1 MLTLPRPHLS
11 ISQINLWESDP
22 STYMKRYFLN
32 IPDDPSPMMEFGKQ
46 FASDIED
53 YCKMSEANQIITET
67 DFNFPPNFLNNIL
80 LYPHV
85 EYKLEHDF
93 GDFKFIGY
101 IDNASQN
108 FEIIRDFKTGTAAW
122 TQNRLENSLQMKAYS
137 LILFKQKSIIPTCFI
152 DYYKTRIKGKSME
165 WTDVHESY
173 QHTFSMVDLIE
184 TDSRIRKAAEEIAE
198 SYELHCSEDL
208 AAIISRYVEYDNSV
222 KMYTEKRDNYRKQ
235 IEQQLQNSRYMVQV
249 DNKVLSYSTYQK
261 KSYTYSPEIQNRE
274 EELMEHKKQEVIYGV
289 ATEET
294 KTITLLTVKDA
305 K

>member
-1 MLTLPRPHLS
+1 MLKLPRPHLS

-22 STYMKRYFLN
+22 SAYMKRYFIN
-32 IPDDPSPMMEFGKQ
+32 IPDAPSPMMEFGKQ

-53 YCKMSEANQIITET
+53 YVKGEQR
-67 DFNFPPNFLNNIL
+67 DFNFPPNFLQDIY

-93 GDFKFIGY
+93 GEFKFLGY
-101 IDNASQN
+101 IDNASEN
-108 FEIIRDFKTGTAAW
+108 FGIIRDFKTGTAAW
-122 TQNRLENSLQMKAYS
+122 TQDRLINSLQMMAYS
-137 LILFKQKSIIPTCFI
+137 LILFKQQTILPTCFI

-165 WTDVHESY
+165 WTDVHETY
-173 QHTFSMVDLIE
+173 QHTFTMQDLAKTEI
-184 TDSRIRKAAEEIAE
+184 RIRKAAEEIAE
-198 SYELHCSEDL
+198 AYELHCNEDL
-208 AAIISRYVEYDNSV
+208 ESLIFKYIECDNGV
-222 KMYTEKRDNYRKQ
+222 KWLIEQKDKYRKE

-249 DNKVLSYSTYQK
+249 DNKILSYSTYQK
-261 KSYTYSPEIQNRE
+261 KSYTHSPELQERE
-274 EELMEHKKQEVIYGV
+274 EQLAAQKKQEILYGV

>member
-1 MLTLPRPHLS
+1 
-11 ISQINLWESDP
+11 
-22 STYMKRYFLN
+22 MKRYFLN

-53 YCKMSEANQIITET
+53 YCKMSESNQIITET

-122 TQNRLENSLQMKAYS
+122 TQDRLINSLQMKAYS

-152 DYYKTRIKGKSME
+152 DYYKTRIKGKSIE
-165 WTDVHESY
+165 WTDVHETY

-198 SYELHCSEDL
+198 AYELHCNQDL
-208 AAIISRYVEYDNSV
+208 SALITKYVECDIVV
-222 KMYTEKRDNYRKQ
+222 KGWTIERDNLRNK

-249 DNKVLSYSTYQK
+249 DDKILSYSTYQK

-274 EELMEHKKQEVIYGV
+274 EELLEHKKQEVIYGV

-294 KTITLLTVKDA
+294 KTVTLLTVKDA

>member
-1 MLTLPRPHLS
+1 MFKLPRPHLS

-22 STYMKRYFLN
+22 SAYMKRYFLN
-32 IPDDPSPMMEFGKQ
+32 IPDAPSPMMEFGKQ

-53 YCKMSEANQIITET
+53 YVKGEQR
-67 DFNFPPNFLNNIL
+67 DFNFPTNFLQDIY
-80 LYPHV
+80 LYPNV

-101 IDNASQN
+101 IDNASEN
-108 FEIIRDFKTGTAAW
+108 FEIIRDFNTGTAAW
-122 TQNRLENSLQMKAYS
+122 TQDRLENSLQMMAYS
-137 LILFKQKSIIPTCFI
+137 LILFKQQTILPTCFI

-165 WTDVHESY
+165 WTDVHETY
-173 QHTFSMVDLIE
+173 QHTFTMQDLAKTEI
-184 TDSRIRKAAEEIAE
+184 RIRKAAEEIAE
-198 SYELHCSEDL
+198 AYELHCNEELS
-208 AAIISRYVEYDNSV
+208 AIISCYVEYDNSV
-222 KMYTEKRDNYRKQ
+222 KSFTEKRDNYRKQ

-261 KSYTYSPEIQNRE
+261 KSYTHSLELQERE
-274 EELMEHKKQEVIYGV
+274 DQLAAQKKQEILYGV

>member
-1 MLTLPRPHLS
+1 MLKLPRPHLS

-22 STYMKRYFLN
+22 SAYMKRYFLN
-32 IPDDPSPMMEFGKQ
+32 IPDAPSPIMEFGKQ

-53 YCKMSEANQIITET
+53 YVKGEQR
-67 DFNFPPNFLNNIL
+67 DFNFPPNFLQNIL

-93 GDFKFIGY
+93 GEFNFLGF
-101 IDNASQN
+101 IDNASEN

-122 TQNRLENSLQMKAYS
+122 TQNRLENSLQMQAYS
-137 LILFKQKSIIPTCFI
+137 LILFKQKGIIPTCFI
-152 DYYKTRIKGKSME
+152 DYYKTKIKGKSME
-165 WTDVHESY
+165 WTDVHETY
-173 QHTFSMVDLIE
+173 QHTFSIVDLVE

-198 SYELHCSEDL
+198 AYELHCNEDL
-208 AAIISRYVEYDNSV
+208 KLLIFNYIETDNGV
-222 KMYTEKRDNYRKQ
+222 KWLTEKRDKYRKE

-261 KSYTYSPEIQNRE
+261 KSYTHSTELQERE
-274 EELMEHKKQEVIYGV
+274 EQLAAQKKQEILYGV

>member
-22 STYMKRYFLN
+22 SAYMKRYFLN

-53 YCKMSEANQIITET
+53 YCKMSESNQIITET

-165 WTDVHESY
+165 WTDVHQTY

-198 SYELHCSEDL
+198 AYELHCNEDL
-208 AAIISRYVEYDNSV
+208 ESLMKTYINWDIYIKDW
-222 KMYTEKRDNYRKQ
+222 TIKRDELRKQ
-235 IEQQLQNSRYMVQV
+235 IEQQLQNSRYMMQV
-249 DNKVLSYSTYQK
+249 DNKILSYSTYQK
-261 KSYTYSPEIQNRE
+261 KSYTYSPEIQKRE
-274 EELMEHKKQEVIYGV
+274 EELVEHKKQEVIYGV

>member
-1 MLTLPRPHLS
+1 
-11 ISQINLWESDP
+11 
-22 STYMKRYFLN
+22 MKRYFLN

-53 YCKMSEANQIITET
+53 YCKMSESNQIITET

-165 WTDVHESY
+165 WTDVHQTY

-198 SYELHCSEDL
+198 AFELHCNQDL
-208 AAIISRYVEYDNSV
+208 SALITKYVECDTVV
-222 KMYTEKRDNYRKQ
+222 KGWTIERDNLRNK
-235 IEQQLQNSRYMVQV
+235 IEQELQNSRYMVQV
-249 DNKVLSYSTYQK
+249 DDKILSYSTYQK
-261 KSYTYSPEIQNRE
+261 KSYTHSPELQERE
-274 EELMEHKKQEVIYGV
+274 EQLAAQKKQEILYGV

>member
-22 STYMKRYFLN
+22 SSYMKRYFLN
-32 IPDDPSPMMEFGKQ
+32 IPDAPSPMMEFGKQ

-53 YCKMSEANQIITET
+53 YCKISEANQIISETE
-67 DFNFPPNFLNNIL
+67 FNFPPNFIHNIL

-122 TQNRLENSLQMKAYS
+122 TQDRLINSLQMKAYS
-137 LILFKQKSIIPTCFI
+137 LILFKQKSIIPTCLI

-165 WTDVHESY
+165 WTDVHETY

-198 SYELHCSEDL
+198 AYELHCNQDL
-208 AAIISRYVEYDNSV
+208 SALITKYVECDIVV
-222 KMYTEKRDNYRKQ
+222 KGWTIERDNLRNK
-235 IEQQLQNSRYMVQV
+235 IEQELQNSRYMVQV
-249 DNKVLSYSTYQK
+249 DDKILSYSTYQK
-261 KSYTYSPEIQNRE
+261 KSYTHSPELLERE
-274 EELMEHKKQEVIYGV
+274 EQLAAQKKQEILYGV
-289 ATEET
+289 ATEEI
-294 KTITLLTVKDA
+294 KTVTLLTVKNA

>member
-1 MLTLPRPHLS
+1 MFKLPRPHLS

-22 STYMKRYFLN
+22 SAYMKRYFLN
-32 IPDDPSPMMEFGKQ
+32 IPDAPSPMMEFGKQ

-53 YCKMSEANQIITET
+53 YIKGEQR
-67 DFNFPPNFLNNIL
+67 DFNLPTNFLQDIY

-101 IDNASQN
+101 IDNASEN
-108 FEIIRDFKTGTAAW
+108 FGIIRDFKTGTAPW
-122 TQNRLENSLQMKAYS
+122 TQERLENSLQMQAYS
-137 LILFKQKSIIPTCFI
+137 LILFKQQTILPTCFI
-152 DYYKTRIKGKSME
+152 DYYKTRIKGKTME
-165 WTDVHESY
+165 WTDVHETY
-173 QHTFSMVDLIE
+173 QHTFTMQDLAKTEI
-184 TDSRIRKAAEEIAE
+184 RIRKAAEEIAE
-198 SYELHCSEDL
+198 AYELHCNEDL

-235 IEQQLQNSRYMVQV
+235 IEKELQNSRYMVQV

-261 KSYTYSPEIQNRE
+261 KSYTHSPELQERE
-274 EELMEHKKQEVIYGV
+274 EQLAAQKKQEILYGV

-294 KTITLLTVKDA
+294 KTVTLLTVKDA

>member
-1 MLTLPRPHLS
+1 MLKLPRPHLS

-22 STYMKRYFLN
+22 SAYMKRYFLN
-32 IPDDPSPMMEFGKQ
+32 IPDAPSPMMEFGKQ

-53 YCKMSEANQIITET
+53 YVKGEQR
-67 DFNFPPNFLNNIL
+67 DFNFPPNFLQDIY

-93 GDFKFIGY
+93 GEFKFLGY
-101 IDNASQN
+101 IDNASEN
-108 FEIIRDFKTGTAAW
+108 FGIIRDFKTGTAAW
-122 TQNRLENSLQMKAYS
+122 TQDRLENSLQMKAYS

-165 WTDVHESY
+165 WTDVHETY

-198 SYELHCSEDL
+198 AYELHCSEEL
-208 AAIISRYVEYDNSV
+208 SAIISRYVDYDNSV
-222 KMYTEKRDNYRKQ
+222 KSFTEKRDKYRKQ

-249 DNKVLSYSTYQK
+249 DDKVLSYSTYQK
-261 KSYTYSPEIQNRE
+261 KSYTHSQELQDRE
-274 EELMEHKKQEVIYGV
+274 EQLAAQKKQEILYGV

>member
-22 STYMKRYFLN
+22 SAYMKRYFLN

-53 YCKMSEANQIITET
+53 YCKMSESNQIITET

-122 TQNRLENSLQMKAYS
+122 TQDRLINSLQMKAYS

-152 DYYKTRIKGKSME
+152 DYYKTRIKGKSIE
-165 WTDVHESY
+165 WTDVHETY

-198 SYELHCSEDL
+198 AYELHCNQDL
-208 AAIISRYVEYDNSV
+208 SALITKYVECDIVV
-222 KMYTEKRDNYRKQ
+222 KGWTIERDNLRNK

-249 DNKVLSYSTYQK
+249 DDKILSYSTYQK

-274 EELMEHKKQEVIYGV
+274 EELLEHKKQEVIYGV

-294 KTITLLTVKDA
+294 KTVTLLTVKDA

>member
-1 MLTLPRPHLS
+1 MLKLPRPHLS

-22 STYMKRYFLN
+22 SAYMKRYFLN
-32 IPDDPSPMMEFGKQ
+32 IPDEPSPMMEFGKQ

-53 YCKMSEANQIITET
+53 YVKGEQR
-67 DFNFPPNFLNNIL
+67 DFNFPPNFLQDIY
-80 LYPHV
+80 LYPNV

-101 IDNASQN
+101 IDNASEN

-122 TQNRLENSLQMKAYS
+122 TQDRLENSLQMMAYS
-137 LILFKQKSIIPTCFI
+137 LILFKQQTILPTCFI
-152 DYYKTRIKGKSME
+152 DYYKTRIKGKTME
-165 WTDVHESY
+165 WTDVHETY
-173 QHTFSMVDLIE
+173 QHTFTMQDLAKTEI
-184 TDSRIRKAAEEIAE
+184 RIRKAAEEISEA
-198 SYELHCSEDL
+198 YELHCNEELS
-208 AAIISRYVEYDNSV
+208 AIISCYVEYDNSV
-222 KMYTEKRDNYRKQ
+222 KSFTEKRDNYRKQ

-261 KSYTYSPEIQNRE
+261 KSYIHSPELQERE
-274 EELMEHKKQEVIYGV
+274 EQLAAQKKQEILYGV

>member
-1 MLTLPRPHLS
+1 
-11 ISQINLWESDP
+11 
-22 STYMKRYFLN
+22 
-32 IPDDPSPMMEFGKQ
+32 MEFGKQ

-53 YCKMSEANQIITET
+53 YCKMSESNQIITET

-165 WTDVHESY
+165 WTDVHETY

-184 TDSRIRKAAEEIAE
+184 TYSRIRKAAEEISEA
-198 SYELHCSEDL
+198 YELHCSEELHTLIDV
-208 AAIISRYVEYDNSV
+208 YVKCDSEV
-222 KMYTEKRDNYRKQ
+222 KIWSEKRDELRKQ

-261 KSYTYSPEIQNRE
+261 KSYTYSPEIQKRE
-274 EELMEHKKQEVIYGV
+274 EELVEHKKQEVIYGV

-294 KTITLLTVKDA
+294 KTVTLLTVKDA

>member
-1 MLTLPRPHLS
+1 
-11 ISQINLWESDP
+11 
-22 STYMKRYFLN
+22 MKRYFLN

-53 YCKMSEANQIITET
+53 YCKMSESNQIITET

-165 WTDVHESY
+165 WTDVHQTY

-198 SYELHCSEDL
+198 AYELHCNQELESLMKKYIDWDTL
-208 AAIISRYVEYDNSV
+208 IKDW
-222 KMYTEKRDNYRKQ
+222 TTKRDNYRKQ

-261 KSYTYSPEIQNRE
+261 KSYTYSPEIQKRE
-274 EELMEHKKQEVIYGV
+274 EELVEHKKQEVIYGV

>member
-1 MLTLPRPHLS
+1 
-11 ISQINLWESDP
+11 
-22 STYMKRYFLN
+22 MKRYFLN
-32 IPDDPSPMMEFGKQ
+32 IPDAPSPMMEFGKQ

-53 YCKMSEANQIITET
+53 YVKGEQR
-67 DFNFPPNFLNNIL
+67 DFNFPTNFLQDIY

-101 IDNASQN
+101 IDNASEN
-108 FEIIRDFKTGTAAW
+108 FEIIRDFKTGTAPW
-122 TQNRLENSLQMKAYS
+122 TQDRLENSLQMQAYS
-137 LILFKQKSIIPTCFI
+137 LILFKQQTILPTCFI

-165 WTDVHESY
+165 WTDVHETY
-173 QHTFSMVDLIE
+173 QHTFTMQDLAKTEI
-184 TDSRIRKAAEEIAE
+184 RIKKAAEEIAE
-198 SYELHCSEDL
+198 AYELHCNEELS
-208 AAIISRYVEYDNSV
+208 AIISCYVEYDNSV
-222 KMYTEKRDNYRKQ
+222 KSFTEKRDNYRKK

-261 KSYTYSPEIQNRE
+261 KSYTHSPELQERE
-274 EELMEHKKQEVIYGV
+274 EQLAAQKKQEILYGV

>member
-1 MLTLPRPHLS
+1 
-11 ISQINLWESDP
+11 
-22 STYMKRYFLN
+22 
-32 IPDDPSPMMEFGKQ
+32 MEFGKQ

-53 YCKMSEANQIITET
+53 YCKMSESNQIITET

-165 WTDVHESY
+165 WTDVHETY

-184 TDSRIRKAAEEIAE
+184 TDSRIRKAAEQIAE
-198 SYELHCSEDL
+198 AYELHCNQDL
-208 AAIISRYVEYDNSV
+208 SALITKYVECDIVV
-222 KMYTEKRDNYRKQ
+222 KGWTIERDNLRNK
-235 IEQQLQNSRYMVQV
+235 IEQELQNSRYMVQV
-249 DNKVLSYSTYQK
+249 DDKILSYSTYQK

-274 EELMEHKKQEVIYGV
+274 EELLEHKKQEVIYGV

-294 KTITLLTVKDA
+294 KTVTLLTVKNA

>member
-1 MLTLPRPHLS
+1 MLKLPRPHLS

-22 STYMKRYFLN
+22 SAYMKRYFLN
-32 IPDDPSPMMEFGKQ
+32 IPDEPSPMMEFGKQ

-53 YCKMSEANQIITET
+53 YINGEQRE
-67 DFNFPPNFLNNIL
+67 FNFPPNFLQNIL

-93 GDFKFIGY
+93 GEFKFLGY
-101 IDNASQN
+101 IDNASEN
-108 FEIIRDFKTGTAAW
+108 FGIIRDFKTGTAAW
-122 TQNRLENSLQMKAYS
+122 TQDRLVNSLQMKAYS
-137 LILFKQKSIIPTCFI
+137 LILFKQKGIIPTCFI
-152 DYYKTRIKGKSME
+152 DYYKTKIKGKGME
-165 WTDVHESY
+165 WTDVHETY
-173 QHTFSMVDLIE
+173 QHTFSMVDLVE

-198 SYELHCSEDL
+198 AYELHCNEDL
-208 AAIISRYVEYDNSV
+208 SALITKYVECDIVV
-222 KMYTEKRDNYRKQ
+222 KGWTIERDNLRNK

-261 KSYTYSPEIQNRE
+261 KLYTHSPELQERE
-274 EELMEHKKQEVIYGV
+274 EQLAAQKKQEILYGV

-294 KTITLLTVKDA
+294 KTVTLLTVKDA

>member
-1 MLTLPRPHLS
+1 MLKLPRPHLS

-22 STYMKRYFLN
+22 SAYMKRYFLN
-32 IPDDPSPMMEFGKQ
+32 ITDEPSPMMEFGKQ

-53 YCKMSEANQIITET
+53 YVKGEQR
-67 DFNFPPNFLNNIL
+67 DFDFPPNFLQDIY

-93 GDFKFIGY
+93 GEFKFLGY
-101 IDNASQN
+101 IDNASEN
-108 FEIIRDFKTGTAAW
+108 FGIIRDFKTGTAAW
-122 TQNRLENSLQMKAYS
+122 TQDRLENSLQMMAYS
-137 LILFKQKSIIPTCFI
+137 LILFKQQTILPTCFI

-165 WTDVHESY
+165 WTDVHETY
-173 QHTFSMVDLIE
+173 QHTFTMQDLAKTEI
-184 TDSRIRKAAEEIAE
+184 RIRKAAEEIAE
-198 SYELHCSEDL
+198 AYELHCNEELS
-208 AAIISRYVEYDNSV
+208 AIISCYVEYDNSV
-222 KMYTEKRDNYRKQ
+222 KSFTEKRDNYRKQ
-235 IEQQLQNSRYMVQV
+235 IEQQLQNSRYMVQI

-261 KSYTYSPEIQNRE
+261 KSYTHSPELQERE
-274 EELMEHKKQEVIYGV
+274 EQLAEQKKQEILYGV

>member
-1 MLTLPRPHLS
+1 
-11 ISQINLWESDP
+11 
-22 STYMKRYFLN
+22 MKRYFLN
-32 IPDDPSPMMEFGKQ
+32 ISDDPSPMMEFGKQ

-53 YCKMSEANQIITET
+53 YCKMSESNQIITET

-152 DYYKTRIKGKSME
+152 DYYKTRIKGKEMV
-165 WTDVHESY
+165 WTDVHETY

-184 TDSRIRKAAEEIAE
+184 TDNRIRKAAEEIAE
-198 SYELHCSEDL
+198 AYELHCNQELESLMKKYIDWDTL
-208 AAIISRYVEYDNSV
+208 IKDW
-222 KMYTEKRDNYRKQ
+222 TTKRDNYRKQ

-261 KSYTYSPEIQNRE
+261 KSYTHSQELQERE
-274 EELMEHKKQEVIYGV
+274 EQLAAQKKQEILYGV

>member
-11 ISQINLWESDP
+11 ISQINLWESNP
-22 STYMKRYFLN
+22 SAYMKRYFLN
-32 IPDDPSPMMEFGKQ
+32 IPDAPSPMMEFGKQ

-53 YCKMSEANQIITET
+53 YVNGEQREY
-67 DFNFPPNFLNNIL
+67 NFPPKFLENIL

-93 GDFKFIGY
+93 GDFKFIGF
-101 IDNASQN
+101 IDNASDS
-108 FEIIRDFKTGTAAW
+108 FGIIRDFKTGTAPW
-122 TQNRLENSLQMKAYS
+122 TQDRLMNSLQMKAYS

-152 DYYKTRIKGKSME
+152 DYYKTKIKGKEMV
-165 WTDVHESY
+165 WTDVHETY

-184 TDSRIRKAAEEIAE
+184 TDSRIRKAAEEISEA
-198 SYELHCSEDL
+198 YELHCSEEL
-208 AAIISRYVEYDNSV
+208 ATLISVYVQCDTAV
-222 KMYTEKRDNYRKQ
+222 KIWTEKRDELRKN
-235 IEQQLQNSRYMVQV
+235 IEEQLQNSRYMVQV
-249 DNKVLSYSTYQK
+249 DDKILSYSTYQK

-274 EELMEHKKQEVIYGV
+274 EELVEHKKQEVIYGV

-294 KTITLLTVKDA
+294 KTVTLLTVKNA